1 MTYFSSCEGNE
12 MHAFFIYTQHLQPE
26 ITSIILAKL
35 TNISI
40 FHKKRLNKKKLLEK
54 NGRLLQAWQGMMP
67 TMHTPP

>member
-40 FHKKRLNKKKLLEK
+40 FHKKCLNKKK
-54 NGRLLQAWQGMMP
+54 
-67 TMHTPP
+67 TP